1 MSFFTGRKR
10 ADPGKS
16 AEKRAEGKG
25 KLVRSEFIPRRR
37 LADNDLAGHVC
48 SVTQQVAANSLRG
61 IDDLIVVLQLRREKL
76 LDESARVQCEIIEY
90 AKLSQSTM
98 QSVRII
104 TESISH
110 LNKVP
115 DALRSSERRVEEA
128 SNEEHRNSGGE
139 APAQNSEGG
148 QAGVTAVPASLDL
161 RDLPEES
168 SGPSITHGE
177 DHRLG

>member
-1 MSFFTGRKR
+1 MSFFTSRKR

-16 AEKRAEGKG
+16 AEERAEGKG

-48 SVTQQVAANSLRG
+48 SVTQQVAANSLRE

-98 QSVRII
+98 QSVRN
-104 TESISH
+104 H
-110 LNKVP
+110 
-115 DALRSSERRVEEA
+115 
-128 SNEEHRNSGGE
+128 H
-139 APAQNSEGG
+139 
-148 QAGVTAVPASLDL
+148 
-161 RDLPEES
+161 
-168 SGPSITHGE
+168 
-177 DHRLG
+177 

>member
-1 MSFFTGRKR
+1 MSFFTSRKR

-48 SVTQQVAANSLRG
+48 SVTQQVAANSLRE

-76 LDESARVQCEIIEY
+76 LDESARVQFEIIEY

-98 QSVRII
+98 QSVRVI
-104 TESISH
+104 TE
-110 LNKVP
+110 
-115 DALRSSERRVEEA
+115 SERRVEEV

-148 QAGVTAVPASLDL
+148 QAGVTAVPASSDL
-161 RDLPEES
+161 RDLPEEA
-168 SGPSITHGE
+168 SGPSIAYE

>member
-1 MSFFTGRKR
+1 MSFFTSRKR

-48 SVTQQVAANSLRG
+48 SVTQQVAANSLRE

-98 QSVRII
+98 QSVQII

-115 DALRSSERRVEEA
+115 VRTPPAVASAASKRFPTRSTATAEA
-128 SNEEHRNSGGE
+128 RHLHKTVR
-139 APAQNSEGG
+139 
-148 QAGVTAVPASLDL
+148 AVKLA
-161 RDLPEES
+161 
-168 SGPSITHGE
+168 
-177 DHRLG
+177 